1 MALSNGWWRMEE
13 ANKLS
18 PAYRRK
24 RKRFPQLPT
33 VDFLAA
39 IIGLLIALMLSVLLS
54 FPLSELPG
62 AWAQYTPITVGAIL
76 CVIFTTITVLQG
88 RQIFQIFGLH
98 VPEGVGGLGREGSG
112 GRLVPY
118 THQVVVDTSSL
129 IDGRIADIVQA
140 GFITGSLVIPRFVL
154 DELHHIADSYDAT
167 RRIRGRRGLEV
178 LNRLQNELDI
188 RVEISD
194 VDLKDIPDV
203 DSKLVRLC
211 KLLACPIITNDFN
224 LNQVAKIQG
233 LQVLNINDLANAVR
247 PVVMPG
253 EELVVRVIQEGKEPG
268 QGVGFLDDGTMIVVE
283 DGRHFI
289 NSELTVAVT
298 RVLQTSAGRMIFA
311 RLKTNG
317 DIKADS

>member
-1 MALSNGWWRMEE
+1 M
-13 ANKLS
+13 S
-18 PAYRRK
+18 PAYKRK
-24 RKRFPQLPT
+24 HKRFPQLPT

-62 AWAQYTPITVGAIL
+62 AWAQFTPIAVGAVL
-76 CVIFTTITVLQG
+76 CVVFTTITVAQG
-88 RQIFQIFGLH
+88 REIFQIFGLH
-98 VPEGVGGLGREGSG
+98 IPEGVGGLGREGIG
-112 GRLVPY
+112 GRLVPR
-118 THQVVVDTSSL
+118 THQLVVDTSAL

-140 GFITGSLVIPRFVL
+140 GFITGSLIIPRFVL

-188 RVEISD
+188 HVEISE

-211 KLLACPIITNDFN
+211 KLLNCPIITNDFN
-224 LNQVAKIQG
+224 LNQVAKIQS

-253 EELVVRVIQEGKEPG
+253 EELGVRIIQEGKEPS

-289 NSELTVAVT
+289 NSELTVVVT

-311 RLKTNG
+311 HLKTNG
-317 DIKADS
+317 AQKPE